1 MLFGRQ
7 TEAVMTEIG
16 EYEDWDATECAERLR
31 RGDVSEAELLA
42 SARAQLE
49 AQNAELN
56 AVIHRFELP
65 RRGSE
70 DAPFAGVP
78 FLFKDD
84 IDIEGTP
91 VSLGSKLLSGFTCER
106 SHPFVE
112 AARDLGFVTLGRT
125 NMPELGLVPTT
136 EPRAHGPTRNPWS
149 LKHSPGG
156 SSGGAGAA
164 LASGMVP
171 IAHGSDGGGSIRVP
185 ASACG
190 LVGLKPSRGRM
201 PAAVNDPP
209 PAFVTHG
216 CLTRT
221 VRDSRLFLTEM
232 RARTGRSMGSAVPP
246 LPAGPER
253 ALRIAVSY
261 DGLLGHEPHPDVR
274 RSVDSAVTLLVELG
288 HSVEVVSPPVD
299 TRGFADAYRVL
310 WATAAGVFL
319 DVAQRAIMERA
330 PPWSHGVLGRSEVFR
345 VGVQLSKRVEPF
357 TLRLAKQN
365 AMLQPSA
372 LWLAEEAFA
381 FAAHVLER
389 WFTHFDLWLTPTLMR
404 PPWRLGELDLAKKT
418 DDEIEDVLMGYVG
431 WLPLANATGVPGISL
446 PSAPSDEGV
455 PIGVHLVA
463 AWGHEL
469 TLLDVAEAYEEA
481 RPWPRRAPF
490 RS

>member
-1 MLFGRQ
+1 
-7 TEAVMTEIG
+7 MTEIG
-16 EYEDWDATECAERLR
+16 EYEDWDATECAERLL
-31 RGDVSEAELLA
+31 RGDVSEQELLT
-42 SARAQLE
+42 SARAQIE
-49 AQNAELN
+49 ALNPELN

-65 RRGSE
+65 RRGLK

-91 VSLGSKLLSGFTCER
+91 VTLGSRLLAGFTCER

-112 AARDLGFVTLGRT
+112 AARDLGLVTLGRT

-136 EPRAHGPTRNPWS
+136 EPKAHGPTLNPWS
-149 LKHSPGG
+149 RVHSPGG
-156 SSGGAGAA
+156 SSGGAAAA

-171 IAHGSDGGGSIRVP
+171 LAHGSDGGGSIRVP

-216 CLTRT
+216 CLSRS
-221 VRDSRLFLTEM
+221 VRDSRTFLVEM
-232 RARTGRSMGSAVPP
+232 RARTGRAMGSAVPP
-246 LPAGPER
+246 LPAGLER
-253 ALRIAVSY
+253 PLRIAVSY
-261 DGLLGHEPHPDVR
+261 EGLLGHEAHPEVR
-274 RSVDSAVTLLVELG
+274 RAIDDAGRTLEGLG
-288 HSVEVVSPPVD
+288 HTLEVASPPVD
-299 TRGFADAYRVL
+299 TRGFAEAYRVL

-319 DVAQRAIMERA
+319 DVAQRAIIEKA
-330 PPWSHGVLGRSEVFR
+330 PAWSHRVLGRSEVFR
-345 VGVQLSKRVEPF
+345 VGVQLSQRVEPF

-381 FAAHVLER
+381 FAGHVLER
-389 WFTHFDLWLTPTLMR
+389 WFSHVDIWLTPTLMR
-404 PPWRLGELDLAKKT
+404 PPWRLGELDLARKT
-418 DDEIEDVLMGYVG
+418 DDEIEDILMGYVG

-446 PSAPSDEGV
+446 PSTPSDEGL
-455 PIGVHLVA
+455 PIGVQLVA
-463 AWGHEL
+463 GWGHEL
-469 TLLDVAEAYEEA
+469 TLLDLAEAYEEA
-481 RPWPRRAPF
+481 RPWPARAPF